1 MNHEHHDHIGR
12 AAMRGRSFGDAPF
25 GPRGPRGGFG
35 GWDAFDPARGMR
47 GFGGPGFGPHGP
59 RARRGD
65 VRHAILGLLADG
77 PSNGYGLIKAIGE
90 RTEGAWTPSPGS
102 VYPTLQQLEDEGL
115 VAQEGGPR
123 SAYSLTEAGTTYV
136 EAHRDEIDAAFRS
149 AGDRHAGG
157 EPLMAAFGKLAGAAM
172 QFRSGVTPEQRA
184 RATEKVDELRRELYR
199 ILGE

>member
-1 MNHEHHDHIGR
+1 MHNHDF
-12 AAMRGRSFGDAPF
+12 AAMRGNRFGEGPF

-35 GWDAFDPARGMR
+35 GPWDGPAEALRAFK
-47 GFGGPGFGPHGP
+47 GFGAGPGFGPHGP

-65 VRHAILGLLADG
+65 VRTAILGLLADG

-102 VYPTLQQLEDEGL
+102 VYPTLAQLLDEGL

-123 SAYSLTEAGTTYV
+123 GAYSLTEAGHAYV
-136 EAHRDEIDAAFRS
+136 TAHQEEIDAAFKS
-149 AGDRHAGG
+149 AGDRFAGDA
-157 EPLMAAFGKLAGAAM
+157 LMTAFGKLAGAAM
-172 QFRSGVTPEQRA
+172 QFRGGVSHEQRA